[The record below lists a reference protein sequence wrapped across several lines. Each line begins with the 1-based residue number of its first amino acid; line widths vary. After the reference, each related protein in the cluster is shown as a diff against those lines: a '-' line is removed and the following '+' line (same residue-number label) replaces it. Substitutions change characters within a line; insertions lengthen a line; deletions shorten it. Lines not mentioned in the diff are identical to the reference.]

1 MREWRGGP
9 LPRLQGS
16 YTACEFSRVER
27 SPKPP
32 GSGDRVLV
40 RRNETFPPVT
50 IGHIR
55 GHGCRDLLIYCG
67 SINCNH
73 SATMNGDWLA
83 EDVHVRSLCQ
93 RMVCTKCG
101 MIVSG
106 LVAPLSLG
114 AR

>member
-1 MREWRGGP
+1 M
-9 LPRLQGS
+9 
-16 YTACEFSRVER
+16 A
-27 SPKPP
+27 
-32 GSGDRVLV
+32 V
-40 RRNETFPPVT
+40 RKAETFPPVT

-101 MIVSG
+101 MIAAIGFAMVVLAQASIGPGNPQTERASG
-106 LVAPLSLG
+106 GIAFRLLPPV
-114 AR
+114 